1 MVPNKINKKQTGFSL
16 PYLFVF
22 PALARSIFADMTGA
36 IGSGTGIMLAT
47 TVVYNLVNS
56 FQKED

>member
-1 MVPNKINKKQTGFSL
+1 MVPNKINKEQTGFSL

-36 IGSGTGIMLAT
+36 IGTGTAIMLAAT
-47 TVVYNLVNS
+47 ISYN
-56 FQKED
+56 

>member
-36 IGSGTGIMLAT
+36 IGTGTAIMLAAT
-47 TVVYNLVNS
+47 ISYN
-56 FQKED
+56 